1 MVISENIFPLINVGV
16 VLFLAV
22 CIFLGYKKG
31 IVWQL
36 LKLLGLLASCFLAWI
51 LAPGMAEIIYLYP
64 KKFAP
69 FSGTNVGDL
78 VYQKLNYVVW
88 FIVILLLCTIILWII
103 SPMFKA
109 ITEIPVLKQVN
120 SLLGAVLG
128 FLQAFAILLV
138 ITYVMNT
145 AIISNG
151 KDVVNH
157 TFLNYVDIST
167 KEVMTI
173 IGESFDENTAIQ
185 KVISDPLSL
194 TDEDLKYFVEG
205 LKRCKLDVDKIRDFL
220 TNYGIKPEKINEL
233 LGNQ

>member
-16 VLFLAV
+16 VLFLAI

-31 IVWQL
+31 VVWQL

-51 LAPGMAEIIYLYP
+51 LAPGLSEIIFLYP
-64 KKFAP
+64 KKYAP
-69 FSGTNVGDL
+69 FAGTSVGDM
-78 VYQKLNYVVW
+78 VYNKLNYVIW
-88 FIVILLLCTIILWII
+88 FIVILLLCTLILWII

-109 ITEIPVLKQVN
+109 ITEIPVLKQIN
-120 SLLGAVLG
+120 SILGAILG
-128 FLQAFAILLV
+128 LLQSFGILVV
-138 ITYVMNT
+138 ITYVMNS

-151 KDVVNH
+151 KNVVNS
-157 TFLNYVDIST
+157 TFLKYVDIST
-167 KEVMTI
+167 KTVMTI
-173 IGESFDENTAIQ
+173 IGESFEENTAIQ

-194 TDEDLKYFVEG
+194 NDSDLKYFVEW
-205 LKRCKLDVDKIRDFL
+205 LKKCKLDVEKIREFL